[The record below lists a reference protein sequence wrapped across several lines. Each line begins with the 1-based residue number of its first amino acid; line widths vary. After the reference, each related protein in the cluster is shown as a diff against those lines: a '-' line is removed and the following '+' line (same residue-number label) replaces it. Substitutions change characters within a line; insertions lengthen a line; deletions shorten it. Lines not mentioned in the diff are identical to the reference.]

1 MRAFLAIDLP
11 DEVKREIM
19 RFGGILRRN
28 DLLQAKFVEEE
39 NLHLTLKFFG
49 EILEKETGMIAD
61 VLKEIH
67 FPIFSCNLGKLGLFD
82 DKILWIDL
90 EDHGE
95 IKKMHD
101 LVDMKLGDFF
111 EADIRFHNHVTLARI
126 KRIKDK
132 AGLAELFEKIQIQP
146 VSFEVAEYT
155 LKKSE
160 LTSSGPVYENVR
172 SFRLG

>member
-1 MRAFLAIDLP
+1 MRVFLAIDLP
-11 DEVKREIM
+11 DDAKREIM
-19 RFGGILRRN
+19 RVEGILRRN
-28 DLLQAKFVEEE
+28 DFLQAKFVEEE

-49 EILEKETGMIAD
+49 DILEKEAGMIAD
-61 VLKEIH
+61 VLRGVR
-67 FPIFSCNLGKLGLFD
+67 FPAFSCKLGKLGLFD

-111 EADIRFHNHVTLARI
+111 ESDIRFHNHVALARI

-132 AGLAELFEKIQIQP
+132 ARLAELLEKIQIQP
-146 VSFEVAEYT
+146 TSFEVVEYK

-160 LTSSGPVYENVR
+160 LTSQGPVYEDVR
-172 SFRLG
+172 NFLLE

>member
-11 DEVKREIM
+11 DEAKREIV
-19 RFGGILRRN
+19 RVLGILRRN
-28 DLLQAKFVEEE
+28 DFLQAKFVEEE

-49 EILEKETGMIAD
+49 EILEKEAGMIAD
-61 VLKEIH
+61 VLKEIR
-67 FPIFSCNLGKLGLFD
+67 FPAFSCKLGKLGFFD

-101 LVDMKLGDFF
+101 FVDSKLGDFF
-111 EADIRFHNHVTLARI
+111 DTDERFHNHVTLARI
-126 KRIKDK
+126 KRIKDQ
-132 AGLAELFEKIQIQP
+132 ARIDELLEKILFKP
-146 VSFEVAEYT
+146 VEFSIAEVK

-160 LTSSGPVYENVR
+160 LTSQGPVYEDVR
-172 SFRLG
+172 SFPLE